1 MAGNY
6 KNRKSKTKV
15 VPKKMPKRYDNPNDD
30 YQRKTVDKL
39 GKQTMLYI
47 KKEDFEKMQ
56 RAQLV
61 KLQKAE
67 PGTDAEYRAERDY
80 MIMMLGVNIGART
93 NTILEMTPRD
103 FAGGQLRIK
112 EHKTGKVQQF
122 ELRDNIYKL
131 LKDYVKKYG
140 YTTDEFMF
148 RAHLVSKNRPL
159 SRQTAWTF
167 VKKLA
172 EEVGIEYMVG
182 AYSLRKSF
190 ARWLYDDCHD
200 IFKVMRVLGHSDAMI
215 TARYICLE
223 EDEVMKIRGKI
234 EYGFDRFY

>member
-1 MAGNY
+1 MQY
-6 KNRKSKTKV
+6 RKKKKKTKS
-15 VPKKMPKRYDNPNDD
+15 VPKKMPKRLDNPNSN
-30 YQRKTVDKL
+30 YQRLTDDKM
-39 GKQTMLYI
+39 GKQTMWYI
-47 KKEDFEKMQ
+47 SKEDFEKMQ

-61 KLQKAE
+61 KIQKSP
-67 PGTDAEYRAERDY
+67 PGSDEEYRNERNY
-80 MIMMLGVNIGART
+80 LLLLLGVNIGART
-93 NTILEMTPRD
+93 NTILEFTPRD
-103 FAGGQLRIK
+103 FAGGKIRIK

-122 ELRDNIYKL
+122 ELRDNLYKL
-131 LKDYVKKYG
+131 LRDYVRKYD
-140 YTTDEFMF
+140 YTTDEFIF
-148 RAHLVSKNRPL
+148 RSHRVSKNCPL

-172 EEVGIEYMVG
+172 DEVGIEYMVG

-190 ARWLYDDCHD
+190 ARWLYDECHD

-223 EDEVMKIRGKI
+223 EDEVMKIRSQI

>member
-1 MAGNY
+1 MQY
-6 KNRKSKTKV
+6 KKRKSKTKV
-15 VPKKMPKRYDNPNDD
+15 VPQKMPKRMDNPNSD
-30 YQRKTVDKL
+30 YQRKTNDKL
-39 GKQTMLYI
+39 GKQTMWYI
-47 KKEDFEKMQ
+47 TKSDFEKMQ

-61 KLQKAE
+61 HIQKSE
-67 PGTDAEYRAERDY
+67 PGSDAEYRNERNY
-80 MIMMLGVNIGART
+80 MLLMLGVNIGART

-103 FAGGQLRIK
+103 FAGGKIRIK

-122 ELRDNIYKL
+122 ELRDNLYKL
-131 LKDYVKKYG
+131 LYDYVKKYR
-140 YTTDEFMF
+140 YSTDEFIF
-148 RAHLVSKNRPL
+148 RAHLTSKNKPL

-167 VKKLA
+167 VKGLA

-190 ARWLYDDCHD
+190 ARWLYDECHD

-223 EDEVMKIRGKI
+223 EDEVMKIRAEI
-234 EYGFDRFY
+234 EYGFDRFW